1 MMNLKVVK
9 QTETGLNTEF
19 VNIDSG
25 RRVSLDHA
33 IQQIRN
39 GNPNY
44 GNYEAVNRSNGTTY
58 IRSKP
63 DNSTKNN
70 IE

>member
-1 MMNLKVVK
+1 MNLKVTQQSK
-9 QTETGLNTEF
+9 TGLNTEF
-19 VNIDSG
+19 INVDSG
-25 RRVSLDHA
+25 RHVSLEHA

-44 GNYEAVNRSNGTTY
+44 ENYQTVNRSNGTTY
-58 IRSKP
+58 IRSKA
-63 DNSTKNN
+63 DKSIDNN

>member
-1 MMNLKVVK
+1 MNLKVAQESK
-9 QTETGLNTEF
+9 TGLNTEF
-19 VNIDSG
+19 INVDSG
-25 RRVSLDHA
+25 RHVSLEHA

-44 GNYEAVNRSNGTTY
+44 ENYQTVNRSNGTTY
-58 IRSKP
+58 IRSKA
-63 DNSTKNN
+63 DKSIDNN

>member
-1 MMNLKVVK
+1 MNLKVVK

-33 IQQIRN
+33 MQQIRN

-44 GNYEAVNRSNGTTY
+44 ENYQTVNRSNGTTY
-58 IRSKP
+58 IRSKA

>member
-1 MMNLKVVK
+1 MNLKVVK

-19 VNIDSG
+19 VNIDSV

-63 DNSTKNN
+63 DDSTKNN

>member
-1 MMNLKVVK
+1 MNLKVVK

-44 GNYEAVNRSNGTTY
+44 GNYEAVILVNEMNCQIYAACFIS
-58 IRSKP
+58 
-63 DNSTKNN
+63 
-70 IE
+70 

>member
-1 MMNLKVVK
+1 MNLKVVK

-33 IQQIRN
+33 IQ
-39 GNPNY
+39 
-44 GNYEAVNRSNGTTY
+44 
-58 IRSKP
+58 
-63 DNSTKNN
+63 
-70 IE
+70 